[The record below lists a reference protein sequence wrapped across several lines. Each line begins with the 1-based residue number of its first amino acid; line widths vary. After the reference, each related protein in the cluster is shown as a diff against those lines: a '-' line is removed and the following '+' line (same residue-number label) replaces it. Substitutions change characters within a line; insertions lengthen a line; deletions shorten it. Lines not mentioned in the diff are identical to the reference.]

1 MERQMYAKKRQSG
14 RTDREN
20 MCAEVCHKEAAR
32 ETAPC
37 RDCCL
42 NIKDYEENMKM
53 EMKEKCYGIWK
64 VCPPGRNIGI
74 ISVHAGMEKD

>member
-1 MERQMYAKKRQSG
+1 MQRWQ
-14 RTDREN
+14 
-20 MCAEVCHKEAAR
+20 EARSDEQGAHG
-32 ETAPC
+32 
-37 RDCCL
+37 
-42 NIKDYEENMKM
+42 KM

>member
-1 MERQMYAKKRQSG
+1 MYAKKRQSG

-20 MCAEVCHKEAAR
+20 VCAEVCHKAAAR

-42 NIKDYEENMKM
+42 NIKDYEENIDEALAML
-53 EMKEKCYGIWK
+53 EK
-64 VCPPGRNIGI
+64 
-74 ISVHAGMEKD
+74 AGADRLIEEFKTQLAESKK